1 MQTSEN
7 INELATAL
15 ATAQSQIVPPEKNCT
30 GARGSKY
37 ADLANVIK
45 AVIGPLNQ
53 NGISFTQMPFSH
65 NNIVG
70 VTTRLMHTSGQWL
83 ESSLSIPVAK
93 AHPWEYG
100 SNITYCR
107 RYTLASICG
116 CAADDDTD
124 GMTDGVAELD
134 NRITAEQ
141 AISLEAMLEL
151 NNYPLEQVLA
161 KKKISALV
169 ELSVADYKQMITAM
183 TKAKEQK
190 E

>member
-7 INELATAL
+7 INEIAAAL
-15 ATAQSQIVPPEKNCT
+15 AKAQSQIVPPEKNCS

-45 AVIGPLNQ
+45 AVIEPLNK
-53 NGISFTQMPFSH
+53 NNISFTQIPFSN

-70 VTTRLMHTSGQWL
+70 VTTRLMHSSGQWL

-93 AHPWEYG
+93 VHPWEYG

-134 NRITAEQ
+134 NRITAQQ
-141 AISLEAMLEL
+141 AISLEALLEL

-161 KKKISALV
+161 KKKISSLV
-169 ELSVADYKQMITAM
+169 ELSVSDYKQMIAAM
-183 TKAKEQK
+183 NKAKEKK

>member
-45 AVIGPLNQ
+45 AVIGPLNK

-116 CAADDDTD
+116 CAADDDID